1 MLTYIMYLD
10 VNHVPIIMDVNH
22 DRAWQNIFHSMCLDT
37 QENLVIISR
46 LQLLS
51 QFSYH
56 GTQLQPDEE
65 SIGEAHSATG
75 IGRNPDG

>member
-1 MLTYIMYLD
+1 MHTYIMYLD

-46 LQLLS
+46 VQLLS

-65 SIGEAHSATG
+65 SIGEAHSAAG
-75 IGRNPDG
+75 IGRNLDG